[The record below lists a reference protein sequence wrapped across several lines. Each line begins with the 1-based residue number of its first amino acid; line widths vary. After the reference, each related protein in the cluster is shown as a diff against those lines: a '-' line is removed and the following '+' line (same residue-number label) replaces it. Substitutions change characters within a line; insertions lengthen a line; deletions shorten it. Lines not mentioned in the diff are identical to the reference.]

1 MGRLF
6 IISAPSGAGKTTL
19 CKAVLKYFKDM
30 LYSISYTTR
39 EPRKGEIDGTDYHFI
54 SKEDFTKGIE
64 NSKWAEWAE
73 VHGNF
78 YGTSDEFL
86 KKALKSGHDLLL
98 DIDVQGTV
106 NILRHYPESI
116 TVFIMPPSSDALK
129 TRMEARGTDKPD
141 VIARRLVNAEKEMA
155 QKNCYHHVI
164 VNDDLAKA
172 TEELI
177 SVIEKYRRT
186 EETKFFQKT

>member
-6 IISAPSGAGKTTL
+6 IISVPSGAGKTTL

-39 EPRKGEIDGTDYHFI
+39 EPRKGEINGTDYHFI
-54 SKEDFTKGIE
+54 SKEDFAKGIE
-64 NSKWAEWAE
+64 KGKWAEWAE

-86 KKALKSGHDLLL
+86 KRALESDHDLLL
-98 DIDVQGTV
+98 DIDVQGTMK
-106 NILRHYPESI
+106 ILPYYPESI
-116 TVFIMPPSSDALK
+116 TIFIMPPSSEALK
-129 TRMEARGTDKPD
+129 TRMEARGTDKPE

-155 QKNCYHHVI
+155 QKDRYHHVI

-177 SVIEKYRRT
+177 SVIENYRLNH
-186 EETKFFQKT
+186 

>member
-19 CKAVLKYFKDM
+19 CKAILKYFKDM

-39 EPRKGEIDGTDYHFI
+39 DPRKCEIDGTDYHFI

-64 NSKWAEWAE
+64 KGKWAEWAE

-78 YGTSDEFL
+78 YGTSGEFL
-86 KKALKSGHDLLL
+86 QRALESGHDLLL

-106 NILRHYPESI
+106 NILRNYPESI
-116 TVFIMPPSSDALK
+116 TIFIMPPSSEALK
-129 TRMEARGTDKPD
+129 IRMEARGTDKPE

-155 QKNCYHHVI
+155 QKDRYHHVI
-164 VNDDLAKA
+164 VNDDLTRA

-177 SVIEKYRRT
+177 SVIEKYRISEIAGRVSRA
-186 EETKFFQKT
+186 